1 MGHGRRDIEEG
12 FETDLTARIVLP
24 VLAVARTKRRTRRRG
39 AYLGDDLAHFS
50 KVLTSTEVA
59 LREEVLDKPC
69 TDVVP
74 HLLELLVDLIV
85 IFVVLDKLHYERAI
99 GEGEE
104 FRILEAGSLVYTR
117 SRCHMGDVAL
127 TVFSGRL
134 FQMSSPM
141 ALYCLLEV
149 AMIVHWR

>member
-1 MGHGRRDIEEG
+1 MGHDRRDVEEG
-12 FETDLTARIVLP
+12 FETDLKARAILP
-24 VLAVARTKRRTRRRG
+24 VLADARRERRTRRRR
-39 AYLGDDLAHFS
+39 AYLGDNLTYFS
-50 KVLTSTEVA
+50 KVLTSAEVA

-85 IFVVLDKLHYERAI
+85 VFVVLDELHYERAI

-104 FRILEAGSLVYTR
+104 FRVLEAGSLVYTR

-149 AMIVHWR
+149 AMIVH